1 MVSSGIGFIF
11 IFYCYNFFLGG
22 GDAESFLSVSN
33 KITSSTLQD
42 FLTAGNMRFIKSCN
56 SEKATRVPMTKF
68 FKLIMWKNYQ
78 RYFFTI
84 MIGTF
89 QLSKDFNFVIDY
101 TYF

>member
-1 MVSSGIGFIF
+1 
-11 IFYCYNFFLGG
+11 
-22 GDAESFLSVSN
+22 
-33 KITSSTLQD
+33 
-42 FLTAGNMRFIKSCN
+42 MRFIKSCN

>member
-1 MVSSGIGFIF
+1 MGLDLYSFFIVI
-11 IFYCYNFFLGG
+11 IFFWG

>member
-1 MVSSGIGFIF
+1 MGLDLYSFFIV
-11 IFYCYNFFLGG
+11 IIFFLGG
-22 GDAESFLSVSN
+22 DAVSFLSVSN

>member
-1 MVSSGIGFIF
+1 
-11 IFYCYNFFLGG
+11 
-22 GDAESFLSVSN
+22 
-33 KITSSTLQD
+33 
-42 FLTAGNMRFIKSCN
+42 MRFIKSCN
-56 SEKATRVPMTKF
+56 SEKATLVPMTKF

>member
-1 MVSSGIGFIF
+1 MGLDLYSFFIVI
-11 IFYCYNFFLGG
+11 IFFGG
-22 GDAESFLSVSN
+22 GDAVSFLSVSN

-78 RYFFTI
+78 R
-84 MIGTF
+84 
-89 QLSKDFNFVIDY
+89 NFLPL
-101 TYF
+101 